1 MVYVGKFVDVLGE
14 RHNVL
19 LMSGCSCGRVI
30 VHVLESYGC

>member
-1 MVYVGKFVDVLGE
+1 MVYVGKFVDVLGG

-19 LMSGCSCGRVI
+19 AMTGYSCGKVI